1 MKNKVDK
8 IVNSV
13 KQNKNEKEGMNMD
26 AKAKAEEFFETI
38 VTRKKSL
45 VEIPRN
51 CSQGETG
58 ALLYLTFVK
67 DGITSSELAEILN
80 VSLPRV
86 ASLLNSLESKNLV
99 KRLTDRED
107 KRKTIVNITDVGKEI
122 VLNKKEEAIN
132 RIAEVIE
139 KLSEEDINEY
149 IRLAK
154 KISTIMDEMQD

>member
-1 MKNKVDK
+1 
-8 IVNSV
+8 
-13 KQNKNEKEGMNMD
+13 MD

-80 VSLPRV
+80 VSLPRI
-86 ASLLNSLESKNLV
+86 ASLLNSLESKKLV
-99 KRLTDRED
+99 EKLTDKED
-107 KRKTIVNITDVGKEI
+107 KRKTIVNITAVGKEL
-122 VLNKKEEAIN
+122 VLSKKEEAIN
-132 RIAEVIE
+132 RITKVIE
-139 KLSEEDINEY
+139 KLDEEDINEY

-154 KISTIMDEMQD
+154 KIGKIMEEMQD

>member
-1 MKNKVDK
+1 
-8 IVNSV
+8 
-13 KQNKNEKEGMNMD
+13 MD
-26 AKAKAEEFFETI
+26 AKTKAEEFFETI
-38 VTRKKSL
+38 VIRKKSL

-58 ALLYLTFVK
+58 ALLYLAFVK

-99 KRLTDRED
+99 KKLTDNED
-107 KRKTIVNITDVGKEI
+107 KRKTIVNITDFGKEL
-122 VLNKKEEAIN
+122 VLSKKQEAIN
-132 RIAEVIE
+132 KITKVIE
-139 KLSEEDINEY
+139 KLDEEDINQY

-154 KISTIMDEMQD
+154 KIGKIMDEMQD

>member
-1 MKNKVDK
+1 M
-8 IVNSV
+8 
-13 KQNKNEKEGMNMD
+13 E
-26 AKAKAEEFFETI
+26 AKTKAEEFFETI
-38 VTRKKSL
+38 ITRKKSL

-86 ASLLNSLESKNLV
+86 ASLLNTLEAKKLV
-99 KRLTDRED
+99 EKLTDKED
-107 KRKTIVNITDVGKEI
+107 KRKTIVNITAVGKEL
-122 VLNKKEEAIN
+122 VLSKKEEAIN
-132 RIAEVIE
+132 RITKVIE
-139 KLSEEDINEY
+139 KLDEEDINEY

-154 KISTIMDEMQD
+154 KIGKIMEEMQD